1 MSWYLCGILL
11 SYASPHS
18 SPMESSSQLRLRD
31 ILLDWHL
38 RRVTQKSYI
47 HKKDWG
53 TNTDCCSVTESYLTV
68 VTPWTAAH
76 QDLPSFIVSWSS
88 FKLMSIESV
97 MSSHQLI
104 LCRPLLLLSIF
115 SCIRDFFPMSHLFK
129 ELEIHR
135 TIKCDAESNTGCWEW
150 K

>member
-1 MSWYLCGILL
+1 MSWYLCGLLL

-38 RRVTQKSYI
+38 RRVLVEVTQ
-47 HKKDWG
+47 KKDWG
-53 TNTDCCSVTESYLTV
+53 TSTDYCCSVTESYLTL
-68 VTPWTAAH
+68 VTPRTAAH

-88 FKLMSIESV
+88 FKSCPLSRLCHPTN
-97 MSSHQLI
+97 SSSAAL
-104 LCRPLLLLSIF
+104 F
-115 SCIRDFFPMSHLFK
+115 SCSQSFPASGIFPMSHLFK
-129 ELEIHR
+129 EFEIHR